1 MVVVGVMRF
10 VAGSAHAVLLIAKVA
25 VGEDG
30 TDAHSASNTSLSTGA
45 RCAKSSLNPLDESGV
60 TVTTRLPGVSEVRGK
75 YSNVGF
81 SRTCARLPKCSL
93 ANATSTFRRF
103 PVAHLCPDAHRF
115 HMRTAGWRFDRAEQ
129 ASYKTGQ
136 PENFRALQLQG
147 DLDNKCVEL
156 PGPACPSLRRG
167 KTAHSCPKIL
177 LSRMLDH
184 TKLLRANENVMR
196 LHETYVMCI
205 TEGYIRIQ
213 GLDFGLPQI
222 LPCLRGRTR
231 YGEL

>member
-30 TDAHSASNTSLSTGA
+30 TDAHSASNTSLSTGT

-60 TVTTRLPGVSEVRGK
+60 TVSEVRGK

-81 SRTCARLPKCSL
+81 SRTCARLPTCSL

-103 PVAHLCPDAHRF
+103 PIAHLCPDAHRF

-136 PENFRALQLQG
+136 PENFRALQLRG

-156 PGPACPSLRRG
+156 PGPACLSLRRG
-167 KTAHSCPKIL
+167 KTAHRAPKSCAPAPIRH
-177 LSRMLDH
+177 LSALGNAVQRAWRMS
-184 TKLLRANENVMR
+184 T
-196 LHETYVMCI
+196 
-205 TEGYIRIQ
+205 
-213 GLDFGLPQI
+213 P
-222 LPCLRGRTR
+222 
-231 YGEL
+231 EL